1 MDGKAPENHDSPVE
15 QRRAEVLEVED
26 EDARHDRIRKSI
38 FDVICIYYSPHR
50 AEELFARLDS
60 VCGPAQSA
68 EQRPFDFG
76 DRSTFPVAPPLERQ
90 SACLPPDP
98 VSYLLTDGFLNIC
111 NSIIT
116 SGGVFTR
123 ACGVERSTA
132 GTRARGPG
140 ERRRRAPRCRGRR
153 TRRDGS

>member
-1 MDGKAPENHDSPVE
+1 MDGKALEDHDSPVE
-15 QRRAEVLEVED
+15 PRRTEVLEVED
-26 EDARHDRIRKSI
+26 EDARHDRIRECT
-38 FDVICIYYSPHR
+38 FDVICIYHSPHH
-50 AEELFARLDS
+50 AEELFERLDAARAP
-60 VCGPAQSA
+60 VQSA

-90 SACLPPDP
+90 SACLSQDL
-98 VSYLLTDGFLNIC
+98 VSYLLTDGFLNIW
-111 NSIIT
+111 NSIIP
-116 SGGVFTR
+116 SGGVFAR

-140 ERRRRAPRCRGRR
+140 ERRHRAPRCRGRR